1 VLGSPSDGWQGIGA
15 GWSSGL
21 VVYWTSDGGRG
32 WARSTLP
39 ARLDTTQVAGA
50 QVACSAN
57 TCIAVLS
64 NTNMNLSLEP
74 APSVAPSFLLSRDYG
89 RTWALDR
96 APRSLGRVA
105 ANAAIQDLTCNG
117 TDVCAAV
124 GDGLRGGVIFYSHD
138 GGRTW
143 AAGHDLR
150 GGPPWG

>member
-1 VLGSPSDGWQGIGA
+1 M
-15 GWSSGL
+15 
-21 VVYWTSDGGRG
+21 
-32 WARSTLP
+32 
-39 ARLDTTQVAGA
+39 TQVSGT

-57 TCIAVLS
+57 TCVAVLS
-64 NTNMNLSLEP
+64 NSAVPGSSEL
-74 APSVAPSFLLSRDYG
+74 APGVAPSFLLSRDYG
-89 RTWALDR
+89 RTWALDGS
-96 APRSLGRVA
+96 PRSLGRVA
-105 ANAAIQDLTCNG
+105 ANSEIQDLTCNG